1 MRTVSPSTT
10 AGDEMASA
18 ARTSVSLIT
27 AASPDDGRAC
37 FERAAGCQSADRG
50 FTNIVG
56 SGQVGLDLSGSN
68 AVEYFPALM
77 RCQLL
82 RATEAN
88 AARLGALAALT
99 RTFADQLTLKLGQT
113 AKHRY
118 QQAPMHRRCVCPGIL
133 ERAEGGATFGYLRQ
147 QVQQIAR
154 RAAQAIEAG
163 DNHRVAF
170 LEPAHE
176 LVQLR
181 AIGLRARNL
190 LAVDLDA
197 AGGLEVGDLAGEVL
211 VAGGNPR
218 ISDDHFQSTFESNI
232 RNLTR

>member
-1 MRTVSPSTT
+1 MVTKISLNIIAVL
-10 AGDEMASA
+10 ASH
-18 ARTSVSLIT
+18 
-27 AASPDDGRAC
+27 DGRAC
-37 FERAAGCQSADRG
+37 FERAARCQSADG
-50 FTNIVG
+50 CLADVVG
-56 SGQVGLDLSGSN
+56 SGQVGLDLTGSN

-163 DNHRVAF
+163 DNHPVA
-170 LEPAHE
+170 LPQPAPE